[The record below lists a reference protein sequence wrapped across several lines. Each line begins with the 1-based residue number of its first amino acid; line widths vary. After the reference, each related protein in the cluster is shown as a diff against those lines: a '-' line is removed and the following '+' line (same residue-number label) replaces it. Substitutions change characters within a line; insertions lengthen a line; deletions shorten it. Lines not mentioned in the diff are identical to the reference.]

1 MGFYPVFLELAGRHV
16 LVVGGGLVAERRVH
30 GLLAADATVTVVSP
44 ALTPALAALASGGRL
59 RHHRRG
65 FEPGDLD
72 GVDLAFAATDRG
84 EVNAAL
90 FVAACARGVWVNA
103 ADDPAHC
110 TFILPAVVR
119 RGGLS
124 VAVSTGGTSPA
135 LARAIREE
143 LERYLTA
150 EYATLAEIAAA
161 ARRRPRAPA
170 PRRRRRLRPPGGSAS
185 PRRGATGAPGLR
197 GQGERRSRAAPRADQ
212 RPPREARAARPARR
226 AAQGRRPLRLRP
238 GRRGGSRAGARAD
251 PVRGRAGGDLR
262 RRGARVR
269 RDPADP
275 PRRRLLVRRR
285 HRAPLR
291 VGGRA
296 PGRLGAARDRG
307 GHARRA
313 DGPRAAARARG

>member
-90 FVAACARGVWVNA
+90 FVAARARGVWVNA

-150 EYATLAEIAAA
+150 EYATLAEIAA
-161 ARRRPRAPA
+161 
-170 PRRRRRLRPPGGSAS
+170 
-185 PRRGATGAPGLR
+185 
-197 GQGERRSRAAPRADQ
+197 E
-212 RPPREARAARPARR
+212 ARR
-226 AAQGRRPLRLRP
+226 AM
-238 GRRGGSRAGARAD
+238 RAAGLVADARTWQ
-251 PVRGRAGGDLR
+251 RALGPE
-262 RRGARVR
+262 VR
-269 RDPADP
+269 RLIVERGPEAAK
-275 PRRRLLVRRR
+275 RHLLE
-285 HRAPLR
+285 L
-291 VGGRA
+291 
-296 PGRLGAARDRG
+296 LGVTSCA
-307 GHARRA
+307 
-313 DGPRAAARARG
+313 